1 MEKKLRA
8 YVTNLGKYNEG
19 QLIGEWVSFPVKRE
33 EYQKVLERI
42 GIGQEY
48 KKTFITDYESG
59 IYGLVD
65 NLGEY
70 EDIESLNYLAGKLE
84 GLTSEEYEKFNAI
97 MESAIDLREG
107 NGIQSLVNL
116 TENLDCYEVL
126 PDVTDDASYG
136 WYIIKNQLQRYNL
149 PMVNGVNLTE
159 YLDAEQIGRDAAI
172 NELGMY
178 SDKGY
183 VFDNQSNYHQIW
195 NGKTEDI
202 PDKYRLSDSGS
213 ADASVQQQ
221 ATELMEQAEHMR
233 IMKSI
238 SR

>member
-1 MEKKLRA
+1 MEEKLKA

-19 QLIGEWVSFPVKRE
+19 QLIGEWVSFPVKME

-42 GIGQEY
+42 GIGPEY
-48 KKTFITDYESG
+48 EETFITDYESS

-65 NLGEY
+65 NLGAY

-84 GLTSEEYEKFNAI
+84 GLEPEEYEKFNAI
-97 MESAIDLREG
+97 MESAIDLRKG

-126 PDVTDDASYG
+126 PDVTDNASYG
-136 WYIIKNQLQRYNL
+136 WYIIENYIQGDNL
-149 PMVNGVNLTE
+149 PMVNGVKLTA

-178 SDKGY
+178 TDKGY
-183 VFDNQSNYHQIW
+183 VFDNQSNYHQVW

-213 ADASVQQQ
+213 AEASVHQQ